1 MAEDQRQSADARLLD
16 ERLQS
21 LQDVQRATLNIL
33 EDFDQER
40 AKAADTQRALLNI
53 LEDVESERITA
64 AEAKALL
71 ESVRRTAE
79 ELERSNKDLEQFAY
93 VASHDLQ
100 EPLRAVSGFVALLQH
115 RYADKLD
122 DTAREYIAAAVDGA
136 QRMQTLIND
145 LLEYSR
151 VSTRGRTPEPTSAQA
166 ALGRALANLEAGI
179 RESGALVTADP
190 LPILPADGAQL
201 AQLFQNLI
209 GNAIKFRGD
218 APPLI
223 NVTCQHR
230 RGNWVISVR
239 DNGIGLERQYAE
251 RIFLIF
257 QRLHTRR
264 QYPGTGIGLAIC
276 RKIVERHGGRIWVES
291 RPGTGSTFSFTIP
304 DGGIQ
309 Q

>member
-1 MAEDQRQSADARLLD
+1 VAEDQQEPADPRGLG
-16 ERLQS
+16 ERLQA
-21 LQDVQRATLNIL
+21 LEDVQRATLNIL
-33 EDFDQER
+33 EDFDGER

-53 LEDVESERITA
+53 LEDIETERITA

-71 ESVRRTAE
+71 ESVKRTAE

-115 RYADKLD
+115 RYGDSLD
-122 DTAREYIAAAVDGA
+122 DKAREYIGAAVDGA
-136 QRMQTLIND
+136 QRMQTLIDD

-151 VSTRGRTPEPTSAQA
+151 VGTGGRTLEPTSART
-166 ALGRALANLEAGI
+166 ALDRAIANLDASI
-179 RESGALVTADP
+179 REAEAVITADP
-190 LPILPADGAQL
+190 LPVVPADGVQL

-209 GNAIKFRGD
+209 GNAIKFRSD
-218 APPLI
+218 RPPSI
-223 NVTCQHR
+223 HVACQHR
-230 RGNWVISVR
+230 RGSWIISVQ
-239 DNGIGLERQYAE
+239 DNGIGIERQYAE

-264 QYPGTGIGLAIC
+264 NYPGTGIGLAIC
-276 RKIVERHGGRIWVES
+276 RRIVERHGGRIWVES
-291 RPGTGSTFSFTIP
+291 QPEQGATFSFSIP